1 MSYALYKFHKAILSL
16 YGTDLQKK
24 QWLASS
30 YMHHIVHLRDIDLPE
45 PLREEFQELRDR
57 LTRVSAEGPI
67 TTLEETVKT
76 MNNSEVNT
84 IIDRIVVMYDRIRRY
99 EGTPHPI

>member
-45 PLREEFQELRDR
+45 QLREEFLELRNC
-57 LTRVSAEGPI
+57 LIKSSASGVDM
-67 TTLEETVKT
+67 TLEETVNT
-76 MNNSEVNT
+76 LNNSEVNI
-84 IIDRIVVMYDRIRRY
+84 IIDRIVAMYDMIRRY
-99 EGTPHPI
+99 EGMSLPA